1 MQAQN
6 GSEHCVTPTT
16 LREFDSPVIRDLLA
30 QRPQLAAESVDG
42 GGFASES
49 HLKSVVATLDK
60 LGVEDELVE
69 CAILYCASQLGCVF
83 TLGTTELF
91 RTLEK
96 IDALEDAYGAAG
108 YSDAEGLRRL
118 LLAMVE
124 DVRALLIILAD
135 RLVKLRAAVDAP
147 EPERLAFT
155 RRIQAIHAP
164 LANRLGIWQFK
175 WELEDLVFRYT
186 QTPLYHRIARLIDER
201 RADRERYIDSM
212 VALLNAEIEDSGL
225 VGDVKGRPKHIFSI
239 WRKMQKKQ
247 LSFDQLYDIR
257 AVRVLVESVADCY
270 AVLGMVHGLWQPIP
284 GEFDDY
290 IANPKPNG
298 YQSLHTAVFGPQGKP
313 VEIQIRT
320 RQMHEHAELGV
331 AAHWRYKEGGGHDPA
346 FQRKLNQMRHLI
358 ERGADDE
365 GLLEDFSIDDDD
377 RRVYVLTPNGK
388 VVDLRQG
395 STVLD
400 FAYHVH
406 TDIGHRCKGAKV
418 NGRIVPLTH
427 QVSNGEQVEILTAR
441 APAPSR
447 DWMVAKLGYLATP
460 RARSKVRQWF
470 KKFDFEQNVADGRHL
485 LDRELRRLALK
496 DSDLGRLAARFNKT
510 GADGVLAAIGQ
521 GEITAGQV
529 AAALQPDRE
538 EPTQTLDIV
547 ADAGGETETS
557 SSILIEG
564 VGNLLSTIAKC
575 CSPVPG
581 DSIVGY
587 LTRTRGVSIHR
598 EDCKSVARAI
608 DQDPN
613 RVMTV
618 AWGGQKSV
626 DYKAEISVLAYDR
639 PGLVADIGQ
648 LFSALKVQL
657 LGIQSSSDES
667 RGEAH
672 LKISLRVSDYEQL
685 SFVLTRVGGLRG
697 VFEAKRSA

>member
-1 MQAQN
+1 MQAN
-6 GSEHCVTPTT
+6 TPAIEGL
-16 LREFDSPVIRDLLA
+16 LRQHPDLLTA
-30 QRPQLAAESVDG
+30 
-42 GGFASES
+42 
-49 HLKSVVATLDK
+49 SVVVGGLVSQCHARA
-60 LGVEDELVE
+60 LVE
-69 CAILYCASQLGCVF
+69 TLSKIEVDDALIECALLYSASQAGYQVE
-83 TLGTTELF
+83 GGNSNELF
-91 RTLEK
+91 QALGK
-96 IDALEDAYGAAG
+96 IDALELAYGAAG
-108 YSDAEGLRRL
+108 YADAEGLRRL

-135 RLVKLRAAVDAP
+135 RLVKLRAAATADDTDRAH
-147 EPERLAFT
+147 FT
-155 RRIQAIHAP
+155 RRIQAIHSP

-186 QTPLYHRIARLIDER
+186 QASLYHRIARLIDER
-201 RADRERYIDSM
+201 RTDREHYIASM
-212 VALLNAEIEDSGL
+212 VHLLEAEIEKAGL
-225 VGDVKGRPKHIFSI
+225 SGDVKGRPKHIFSI

-257 AVRVLVESVADCY
+257 AVRVLVDSVAECY

-346 FQRKLNQMRHLI
+346 FQRKLNLMRHLI

-365 GLLEDFSIDDDD
+365 GLLEDFSVEDDDQ
-377 RRVYVLTPNGK
+377 RVYVLTPNGK
-388 VVDLRQG
+388 VVDLRRG

-427 QVSNGEQVEILTAR
+427 QVSNGEQIEILTAKL
-441 APAPSR
+441 PSPSR

-470 KKFDFEQNVADGRHL
+470 KKTDFEQNVADGRHL
-485 LDRELRRLALK
+485 LDRELKRLALR
-496 DSDLGRLAARFNKT
+496 DSDLGKLASRFNKT
-510 GADGVLAAIGQ
+510 NAEGVLAAIGQ
-521 GEITAGQV
+521 GEITPGQV
-529 AAALQPDRE
+529 ATALQPERDDVPAPE
-538 EPTQTLDIV
+538 VLASDT
-547 ADAGGETETS
+547 GSETETS

-581 DSIVGY
+581 DTIVGY

-608 DQDPN
+608 EQDPN
-613 RVMTV
+613 RVMSV
-618 AWGGQKSV
+618 AWGRQRSN

-648 LFSALKVQL
+648 LFSAMKVQL
-657 LGIQSSSDES
+657 LGIHSSSDES

-697 VFEAKRSA
+697 VFEAKRTG